1 MAASAFVGELA
12 LEAPEIMNQEK
23 PYIILVAYYFPPAN
37 AIGGDRPFR
46 FFKYLKKM
54 GYPCSV
60 VTASAQ
66 GTGGPTDVI
75 VVPDRIGERWVSENS
90 PAKLSIAAHVE
101 RLTRRFVI
109 PACTGVHWAT
119 QVAPVCRDLIRR
131 NQKSRRV
138 VVFTTFPP
146 LGALLA
152 GLIIALRGGAA
163 WICDF
168 RDPLYS
174 DGFIARRLEAMTFR
188 IADAVIAN
196 TGSMAA
202 KWFNQYRHLRPKL
215 HTICNGFDPE
225 QQPRPREIPARSYRV
240 IVHTGELYGG
250 RTPTIVLE
258 SLSRLRQVD
267 AGAREVRVVLQGAIG
282 HAVDMPKRLVDGGI
296 REGWLEVHDWN
307 IPREAAHRLME
318 EADGLLLL
326 QPQSALQIPGK
337 LFDYL
342 CVGRPILA
350 VLSQA
355 SATEEILAKAGVPY
369 VCIYADDEPATV
381 DNKLAEYLRFSNQAV
396 PASEWFR
403 NTFSAA
409 TQTVQLGA
417 IVERIS

>member
-1 MAASAFVGELA
+1 
-12 LEAPEIMNQEK
+12 MNQEK

-90 PAKLSIAAHVE
+90 LAKLSFAAHVE

-146 LGALLA
+146 LGVLLA
-152 GLIIALRGGAA
+152 GLIIALRGGVA

-188 IADAVIAN
+188 IADAIIAN

-225 QQPRPREIPARSYRV
+225 QQPRPREIPARSCRV

-282 HAVDMPKRLVDGGI
+282 YAVDMPKRLVDGGI

-307 IPREAAHRLME
+307 IPREAAHRLIE

-369 VCIYADDEPATV
+369 VCIYADDEPTTV